1 MDEIKDAENGIDIYK
16 LVFLGSN
23 RQKFNFNIFKK
34 PLNLLSTI
42 YNGDITL
49 KKADFLQRDL
59 DKNIEKLKFNYK
71 PKNVEEKEEID
82 KVLMH
87 ANDMFEYR
95 DEIIEAFRNGTFLSE
110 HLKISDDA
118 AHDYVL
124 EDVNNFIQKIGSM
137 SENINLSLF
146 EDFFESSSPADYAKM
161 VINTKK
167 RNENKEIVAEI
178 EDRISD
184 LKDRI
189 KKWVKQKKNNK
200 NADETLKI
208 IKEILNYNER
218 TRKMFPLASKVGKG
232 KSEPKVEESIVKRTK
247 LTICSKD

>member
-49 KKADFLQRDL
+49 KKAEILQRDL

-118 AHDYVL
+118 AYDYVL

-189 KKWVKQKKNNK
+189 KK
-200 NADETLKI
+200 
-208 IKEILNYNER
+208 
-218 TRKMFPLASKVGKG
+218 
-232 KSEPKVEESIVKRTK
+232 
-247 LTICSKD
+247 